1 MKKKVIA
8 AVLAASML
16 MMTACSS
23 AEETTAGSESET
35 EATGVTEVT
44 ELTEATDETPAETEA
59 PQEDVIIPLWSEMM
73 VMGQNRSLSD
83 IEPESW
89 FTDFEHTVFH
99 SFEWDNND
107 RMINGGTAYRY
118 QKPWNIQE
126 LILTDSTGTEEG
138 SAADIYF
145 VWGTDNSYVMY
156 IEVGENSALVP
167 FVPFFYNE
175 TGKYMVGY
183 YNNDG
188 TIGLRAFYWSS
199 ETGEYDIGLL
209 DDISPYE
216 AAMA

>member
-1 MKKKVIA
+1 MKKKAIA

-23 AEETTAGSESET
+23 AEETTVSSGSET
-35 EATGVTEVT
+35 EATKVTEVT
-44 ELTEATDETPAETEA
+44 EITDETTAETEA
-59 PQEDVIIPLWSEMM
+59 PQEDVIIPMWSEIM

-89 FTDFEHTVFH
+89 FTDFENTVFH
-99 SFEWDNND
+99 SFEWDSND
-107 RMINGGTAYRY
+107 KKIDGCTAYRY

-183 YNNDG
+183 YNNG
-188 TIGLRAFYWSS
+188 GSVEFKAFYWSS
-199 ETGEYDIGLL
+199 ETGEYDIGPV
-209 DDISPYE
+209 DDVSTYE
-216 AAMA
+216 EALA

>member
-1 MKKKVIA
+1 MKKKAIA

-23 AEETTAGSESET
+23 AEETTVSSESET
-35 EATGVTEVT
+35 EATKVTEVT
-44 ELTEATDETPAETEA
+44 EITDETTAETEA

-89 FTDFEHTVFH
+89 FTDFENTVFH
-99 SFEWDNND
+99 SFEWDSND
-107 RMINGGTAYRY
+107 KKINGCTAYRY

-183 YNNDG
+183 YNNG
-188 TIGLRAFYWSS
+188 GSVEFKAFYWSS